1 MGEWLD
7 LPEVWVAGVLGVGGP
22 PLYRLGGRKV
32 RRRRAAQG
40 LRKQQTSDPLFWLLV
55 WGSGLE
61 TRVGQPEFC
70 LQVLPL
76 EEQGV

>member
-1 MGEWLD
+1 MGEWAD
-7 LPEVWVAGVLGVGGP
+7 LPEVAGVLGVGGP
-22 PLYRLGGRKV
+22 PLYHLGGNEGPEKEGCP
-32 RRRRAAQG
+32 RA
-40 LRKQQTSDPLFWLLV
+40 LRKQQTSDLLFWLLV
-55 WGSGLE
+55 WGSGSE